1 MVLVVNEAQSVF
13 MDKIAI
19 LDHNG
24 KPMMSDNAYRG
35 ARTGR
40 ELGLWTPALR
50 SADADLLPDMKMLVS
65 RANDLSRNYS
75 LASGAIQIQ
84 LDNIIGSGLRLSA
97 KPDYRLLG
105 KDAEWAS
112 EWSRDVE
119 SKFRNWADNPACLV
133 DASRR
138 LTFGAMLGLAYRQF
152 LTSGEIL
159 ATAEWISKANSMF
172 STSLQMI
179 DPSRLSNPNN
189 LMDSN
194 QLRAG
199 VEMDRYGA
207 PVAYQIR
214 NAMESDF
221 LYGADAYK
229 WKRVKKETSWGRQ
242 QVIHIFEQERAG
254 QSRGKSGLATVLAK
268 SKMLERFQ
276 DASLESA
283 IINSMYAATIES
295 DFNFSQVAEALG
307 SVDDAI
313 AMSDKI
319 MSEKAEFYDDKL
331 SLEGGG
337 RITHLLPSEQLKFTS
352 AEHPGPNFADF
363 EKSTLRHLAAG
374 LNVTYEQLARDYTQT
389 NYSGARAG
397 LMESWKFFI
406 TKRHLIGGGF
416 ATQIY
421 MLWLEEAISN
431 GSVEH
436 PAGENIRH
444 LGEEKSALA
453 RCNWIGPG
461 KGNIDPLKESKADEL
476 EMDMGTLTFED
487 ACAQRGKDWEEN
499 LEQIAREKE
508 RRKKLGLTRDDLR
521 GYMASEPANEMNV
534 N

>member
-1 MVLVVNEAQSVF
+1 
-13 MDKIAI
+13 
-19 LDHNG
+19 
-24 KPMMSDNAYRG
+24 MMSDNSFRG

-97 KPDYRLLG
+97 KPDWRLLG

-119 SKFRNWADNPACLV
+119 SKFRNWADNPACFV

-159 ATAEWISKANSMF
+159 ATAEWIKKVNSKF
-172 STSLQMI
+172 STAIQII
-179 DPSRLSNPNN
+179 DPSRLSNPYD
-189 LMDSN
+189 LMDSDK
-194 QLRAG
+194 LRAG
-199 VEMDRYGA
+199 VEMNHYGA

-214 NAMESDF
+214 NAMESDYM
-221 LYGADAYK
+221 YGAESYK
-229 WKRVKKETSWGRQ
+229 WKRVRKETPWGRQ

-295 DFNFSQVAEALG
+295 DFSFSQVAEALG
-307 SVDDAI
+307 STDDAL
-313 AMSDKI
+313 ALSDKI
-319 MSEKAEFYDDKL
+319 MANKAEFYDDKL
-331 SLEGGG
+331 SLEGGA
-337 RITHLLPSEQLKFTS
+337 RVTHILPGENLKFTS
-352 AEHPGPNFADF
+352 SEHPGPNFADF
-363 EKSTLRHLAAG
+363 ERSTLRHLAAG
-374 LNVTYEQLARDYTQT
+374 LNVTYEQLARDYSQT

-397 LMESWKFFI
+397 LMESWKFFM
-406 TKRHLIGGGF
+406 TKRHLIGGRF
-416 ATQIY
+416 ATDVY
-421 MLWLEEAISN
+421 SLWLEEAIGN

-453 RCNWIGPG
+453 RCKWIGPG

-476 EMDMGTLTFED
+476 EMDMGTLTLED

-499 LEQIAREKE
+499 LEQIAREKQKRE
-508 RRKKLGLTRDDLR
+508 DLGLSRDEIR
-521 GYMASEPANEMNV
+521 GYMAAESSAA
-534 N
+534 